1 MTSVANVLSADLSS
15 DVICISLIRQAITMP
30 RVVLP
35 RPCWSL
41 NMQGTL
47 AGSFFRV
54 SEVEEMLDSADQR
67 PLTCH
72 HVETELWRGSV
83 LAHGEPLPL
92 ETLEARL
99 PHLLVKILETDNGL
113 QLHIH
118 VFSLPFQRIF
128 SKCQILEL
136 KIFPPLSLSLSLFRQ
151 LIIKSNLINFK
162 SAVIFLRLFFA
173 KKFEICLQVVHLVHR
188 GTDI

>member
-54 SEVEEMLDSADQR
+54 SEVEEMSDSAEQR

-99 PHLLVKILETDNGL
+99 PHLLVKILETEDRL
-113 QLHIH
+113 QLDIH
-118 VFSLPFQRIF
+118 VFGLPFQGIF

-136 KIFPPLSLSLSLFRQ
+136 KIFPPLSVFRR
-151 LIIKSNLINFK
+151 LISSPTLLTFR
-162 SAVIFLRLFFA
+162 VPLFFSA
-173 KKFEICLQVVHLVHR
+173 FSLQRNLKYVSRLS
-188 GTDI
+188 ISSIE

>member
-1 MTSVANVLSADLSS
+1 MFPVLTAHLSS
-15 DVICISLIRQAITMP
+15 EVICISLMRQAMTMP

-41 NMQGTL
+41 NMHGTL
-47 AGSFFRV
+47 AGSFLRV
-54 SEVEEMLDSADQR
+54 SEGRRDVRLQHYIITS

-72 HVETELWRGSV
+72 HVKTKLGRSSV
-83 LAHGEPLPL
+83 LAHRKSIPL
-92 ETLEARL
+92 EALEARL

-136 KIFPPLSLSLSLFRQ
+136 KIFPQLSLSLPFSPT
-151 LIIKSNLINFK
+151 NY
-162 SAVIFLRLFFA
+162 
-173 KKFEICLQVVHLVHR
+173 QVR
-188 GTDI
+188 PY